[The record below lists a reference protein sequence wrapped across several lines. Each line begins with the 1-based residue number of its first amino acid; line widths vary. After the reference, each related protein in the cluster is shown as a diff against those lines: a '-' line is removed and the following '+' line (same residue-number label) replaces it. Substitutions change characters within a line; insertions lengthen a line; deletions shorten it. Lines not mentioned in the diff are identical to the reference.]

1 MIPVT
6 PPFQIPPAGESIY
19 LVVKVL
25 FVLFA
30 TAYFVFSVIAARQIT
45 MMTETIETQAGPAL
59 RILGLVHAIFAL
71 GMIGFFL
78 FVL

>member
-1 MIPVT
+1 MLPVIPS
-6 PPFQIPPAGESIY
+6 FQLPTAGESVY
-19 LVVKVL
+19 LVVKV
-25 FVLFA
+25 FFILFA
-30 TAYFVFSVIAARQIT
+30 TAYFIFSVIAARQIT

-59 RILGLVHAIFAL
+59 RILGIVHAIFAL